1 MLLNYFNA
9 AEPEHE
15 SAAMGLNYAP
25 QAVDIGKCAD
35 ELAAWLA
42 QRGDQPALHT
52 SLH

>member
-1 MLLNYFNA
+1 MQLNRSMKALLW
-9 AEPEHE
+9 
-15 SAAMGLNYAP
+15 GLNYAP

-35 ELAAWLA
+35 ELAGWLA